1 MKIERLTKEQKSK
14 IEEYR
19 EKYFGQAVSTEPADR
34 ARAEVAALKI
44 AKIAGVEIS
53 SVVWVDSP
61 KQGDSLRGSLWD
73 SLRDSLRDSLG
84 DSLGDSLRDSL
95 GDSLGD
101 SLWDSLGDSLRD
113 SLGDSLWDSLGDSL
127 RDSLGDSLGDSL
139 RDSLGDSLR
148 DSLGDSLWDSLWDS
162 LGDSLWDTG
171 WLAFYSFCA
180 EELNIKIDELT
191 REKLRL
197 HNEIAAS
204 CFAFWIVPGTII
216 LCERPSR
223 IEITN
228 GKLVG
233 IEWR

>member
-95 GDSLGD
+95 GDSL
-101 SLWDSLGDSLRD
+101 WDSLGDSL
-113 SLGDSLWDSLGDSL
+113 W
-127 RDSLGDSLGDSL
+127 
-139 RDSLGDSLR
+139 